1 MYNKKEIYQMID
13 FNFSDFTDEG
23 GCSYPPIRVIS
34 ASLKMPGIGKDAK
47 NMSTAGGR
55 QVSRV
60 QNSLVKLLKSN
71 IP

>member
-1 MYNKKEIYQMID
+1 MID
-13 FNFSDFTDEG
+13 LNFNDFTDEE

-47 NMSTAGGR
+47 NMSTAGGG